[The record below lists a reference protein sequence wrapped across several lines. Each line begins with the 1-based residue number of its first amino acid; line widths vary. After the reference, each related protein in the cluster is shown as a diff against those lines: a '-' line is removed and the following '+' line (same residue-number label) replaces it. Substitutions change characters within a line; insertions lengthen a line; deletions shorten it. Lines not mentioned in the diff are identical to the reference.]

1 MGFPL
6 MAKSG
11 LEDILPL
18 SPLQEGMLFHNLF
31 DEEELDAYNVQVFID
46 LEGGTDPERL
56 RRAGQAL
63 LERHANL
70 RAAFRH
76 EGLKR
81 PVQLIPR
88 RVVLPWGEEGPCR
101 ASPNR
106 SGRRRRSG
114 SPSGTAGRASTCPGR
129 R

>member
-76 EGLKR
+76 EGSSAR
-81 PVQLIPR
+81 CSSSPAGSSCPGAR
-88 RVVLPWGEEGPCR
+88 RTCR